1 MDGYGNGDLSKEDQ
15 RRSVEEESARGQR
28 EDKVRGV
35 CKGQREDRVRGGKAS
50 SKWRET
56 PEQWNV
62 PTLYNWNSGTNS
74 IKGGRIDHNED
85 LDQDRIKNDR
95 AELKIQQD
103 CPGGTIIVRTWEEKS
118 LEDIRDHSK
127 KFGRSRMQIG
137 RAD

>member
-35 CKGQREDRVRGGKAS
+35 CKGA
-50 SKWRET
+50 T
-56 PEQWNV
+56 
-62 PTLYNWNSGTNS
+62 
-74 IKGGRIDHNED
+74 DHNED

-103 CPGGTIIVRTWEEKS
+103 CPGGTIIVRTWEENEISKFSKS
-118 LEDIRDHSK
+118 RREESHKRP
-127 KFGRSRMQIG
+127 F
-137 RAD
+137 